1 MTRTLRSPL
10 TSAEIQ
16 HDVDENGPVSADEI
30 SFDSLPEAWRG
41 ESGGVPFLGV
51 SAMGRCSLGP
61 VECVWEIPEGRM
73 FELDFQEPGW
83 IYVVDCDGI
92 EVLVGGSGR
101 QV

>member
-1 MTRTLRSPL
+1 MTRTLRSSM

-16 HDVDENGPVSADEI
+16 NDIDENGPVSVDEI
-30 SFDSLPEAWRG
+30 SFDALPETWRG
-41 ESGGVPFLGV
+41 ESGGLPFLGV
-51 SAMGRCSLGP
+51 SAMGQCALGP
-61 VECVWEIPEGRM
+61 VECVWEVRPDHL

-83 IYVVDCDGI
+83 IYAVDCDGM